1 MMTKMLYVGRH
12 AQSINHPPPC
22 RPTVF
27 ERRALSQKP
36 LVHRTMRYRQ
46 EQRSAAGQLG
56 ACTQSADVLGTPSW
70 VARVRLRGDPVRMP
84 SKNLPAT
91 YQLDT
96 DFCTEFLHA
105 PYWGNWPSRRMSR

>member
-1 MMTKMLYVGRH
+1 MR
-12 AQSINHPPPC
+12 S
-22 RPTVF
+22 
-27 ERRALSQKP
+27 RR
-36 LVHRTMRYRQ
+36 

-56 ACTQSADVLGTPSW
+56 ACTQSAEVLGTPSW

-91 YQLDT
+91 SQLDT

-105 PYWGNWPSRRMSR
+105 PYWGNWPSRRMSKKRALTVHTESSMATTIRQWKVHNRRF